1 MKLIKRNTVIGVV
14 GVVILAVIIA
24 ILFIAGT
31 KITTKTVPKGN
42 ISVTTPYQTYL
53 LVEEISFTIHNNFNS
68 SIVIKNNCP
77 TEPLD
82 VYRYENDK
90 WVRVH
95 DTADEKACM
104 SNQRT
109 VTIPANGQR
118 DASFAPWPRLFD
130 KPGKYRIVAY
140 VDYYEQL
147 PFADFEIIEK
157 PTVATN
163 QATAVAGGE
172 GSSVSASSQSN
183 AVSPIVTQNTTPATT
198 RMSQTIALEQG
209 TIQAEY
215 DTQNIYIKS
224 ITPASGWRYE
234 GGRSGPRVEVT
245 FKRSEQEVKVSLQI
259 RNGAI
264 VYSIEQGDD

>member
-1 MKLIKRNTVIGVV
+1 MKLVNRNIVIGVV
-14 GVVILAVIIA
+14 GVAMLAVIIA
-24 ILFIAGT
+24 ILFVVGT
-31 KITTKTVPKGN
+31 KINTKTVPKGN

-53 LVEEISFTIHNNFNS
+53 LGEEISFTIHNNFNS

-109 VTIPANGQR
+109 VAIPANGQR
-118 DASFAPWPRLFD
+118 DASFSPWPRLFD
-130 KPGKYRIVAY
+130 KAGKYRIVAY

-147 PFADFEIIEK
+147 PFAEFEIIEK
-157 PTVATN
+157 PSVPA
-163 QATAVAGGE
+163 QKAVAVP
-172 GSSVSASSQSN
+172 SIASNPTTANPIPNAALPSASHN
-183 AVSPIVTQNTTPATT
+183 ATT
-198 RMSQTIALEQG
+198 ASSRSNQTIVVEQG
-209 TIQAEY
+209 TVQAEY

-224 ITPASGWRYE
+224 ITPSSGWRYE
-234 GGRSGPRVEVT
+234 GGRSGPEVEIT
-245 FKRSEQEVKVSLQI
+245 FKRNEQEVKVTLQI
-259 RNGAI
+259 RNGTI
-264 VYSIEQGDD
+264 TYFTEQED